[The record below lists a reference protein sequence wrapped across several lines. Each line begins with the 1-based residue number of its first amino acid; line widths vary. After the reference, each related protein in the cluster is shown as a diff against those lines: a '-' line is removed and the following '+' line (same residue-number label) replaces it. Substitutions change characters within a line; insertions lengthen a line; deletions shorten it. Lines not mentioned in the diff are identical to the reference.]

1 MLQNERYEM
10 AIGCAILCCYF
21 KAPKLIKCD
30 ATRGKQFN
38 DHCMT
43 VGKLSDKTVALG
55 TANQN

>member
-1 MLQNERYEM
+1 M

-21 KAPKLIKCD
+21 KAPKLIKCY
-30 ATRGKQFN
+30 AAREKQFN

-43 VGKLSDKTVALG
+43 VRKLSDKTVALG